1 MISNLRPLFWLIP
14 LLGNALLWG
23 QPNKSSLSGL
33 VLDANDKPVTDAV
46 VVAHNDETGTVRETR
61 TNEHG
66 YYRFGSIDAGFYD
79 FQVKAPSIEV
89 GVKDVEIHAGGWVE
103 VNVRIALNK
112 SSERVDADSS
122 SVSVTDSLSTHV
134 FPFDLIR
141 DLPSDG
147 RRFQDFATLAPT
159 VQADDASLDEL
170 SFLGQ
175 RPVYATVMIDGADYN
190 EAFQGGIRGGDRA
203 NFAFTVPQSAIQE
216 FQTITNGFSV
226 EYGRSTGGVLNAI
239 TRTGSN
245 ATHGEAFYQIRDSV
259 LSLPN
264 PFGLNALENQQQFG
278 GAAGGAII
286 KNRLFW
292 FASAEGQLA
301 SAPYQVQ
308 FAALDSVAN
317 NLTPSILPAFDYFR
331 SLEGPFNETNNAFA
345 ALVRLDYQISDA
357 SRLTGHFGV
366 SRNNAANAA
375 SDGTSLIPETSSA
388 LSNNGT
394 ERDFVRTGV
403 VQWTSILPHG
413 ILNDLRFEYSGEQ
426 MASIANS
433 ASPEVEAGIIGS
445 FGTQTTLPIQTN
457 DYRLQFGDTLNIQ
470 HGLHNFVLGGDYNL
484 LHADHH
490 DGMNQFGTFVISS
503 SDVNSILTILSN
515 SGGASGNRFD
525 DPSVVYLR
533 QVGDSQ
539 MDAYGQQFSLFAQ
552 DEWHVHPRLTVSY
565 GLRWDAQLNPQPSTS
580 NSFLVNNVLNY
591 PFPLGRVDPTEI
603 RNQLNQW
610 APRAS
615 IAWNVTE
622 SGKTVVRAGTGLFYG
637 QTPLAFYSSALNNFG
652 AAGGDLSLQIAPI
665 NGLTVYQQFAKAGIN
680 LNQTP
685 LNQLP
690 ILTVPQVWEQI
701 AGEPNQFAQSNV
713 FTTTGASF
721 RNPRSLQMTGSIEH
735 QFSRGLTIS
744 YQFNHL
750 NTVHLPQVIDYNVPE
765 PFVQPGDSS
774 LRPFFGLRSGTPRP
788 NPNLGAVDVLDS
800 SARATYFSHSFSA
813 RYRLKRAELV
823 GQYTLSYNKSDN
835 DLEWPFLWTT
845 YQNPFN
851 LKEEWG
857 WSSLDARN
865 EGSAYVIF
873 HALKGIELTG
883 IFRARSGLPIDATA
897 GGDPSELLTT
907 NNIGNRPL
915 EAPGVP
921 FPRNDFRN
929 LGYRSVDLRVLKSF
943 RVREPLT
950 LQFSAELFNVFNFA
964 NVAFASAYDYPN
976 NPAFIYGLG
985 ILPNGQTAP
994 PNPDFLQLRLPG
1006 GGYNPATEL
1015 QQGTPF
1021 EVQLGIRALF

>member
-1 MISNLRPLFWLIP
+1 MNGNLRLSFLLIP
-14 LLGNALLWG
+14 VLANAVLWG
-23 QPNKSSLSGL
+23 QSNKASISGL
-33 VLDANDKPVTDAV
+33 VLDAKSNPVPDAI
-46 VVAHNDETGTVRETR
+46 VVAQDNATGRMREAR

-66 YYRFGSIDAGFYD
+66 FYRFGTVDAGFYD
-79 FQVKAPSIEV
+79 IQVKAPSLGV
-89 GVKDVEIHAGGWVE
+89 DVKDVEVHAGGWVE

-112 SSERVDADSS
+112 SSERVDLESS
-122 SVSVTDSLSTHV
+122 SVSITDSLSTHV
-134 FPFDLIR
+134 FPFEVIR
-141 DLPSDG
+141 DLPIDG

-159 VQADDASLDEL
+159 VQADDASLNEL

-175 RPVYATVMIDGADYN
+175 RPVYANVMIDGADYN

-203 NFAFTVPQSAIQE
+203 NFAFTVPQSAVQE
-216 FQTITNGFSV
+216 FQTLTNGFSV
-226 EYGRSTGGVLNAI
+226 EYGRSTGGVLNAV
-239 TRTGSN
+239 TRTGTN
-245 ATHGEAFYQIRDSV
+245 ATHGQAFYQIRDSD

-264 PFGLNALENQQQFG
+264 PFGFNALERQQQFG
-278 GAAGGAII
+278 GGVGGAIQ

-301 SAPYQVQ
+301 STPRQVQ

-317 NLTPSILPAFDYFR
+317 NLTPSILPAYDYFK
-331 SLEGPFNETNNAFA
+331 SLEGPFTQTNNAFA
-345 ALVRLDYQISDA
+345 ALLRVDYQLSDA

-366 SRNNAANAA
+366 SRNNAANVA
-375 SDGTSLIPETSSA
+375 SDGTSWIPETSSA

-403 VQWTSILPHG
+403 VQWTSILPRG

-426 MASIANS
+426 MASLANS
-433 ASPEVEAGIIGS
+433 ASPEVQAGIIGS
-445 FGTQTTLPIQTN
+445 FGTQTTLPLRTN
-457 DYRLQFGDTLNIQ
+457 DYRLQFGDTLTIQ
-470 HGLHNFVLGGDYNL
+470 HGVHNFALGGDYNL
-484 LHADHH
+484 LHANHH
-490 DGMNQFGTFVISS
+490 DGMNQYGTFVISNP
-503 SDVNSILTILSN
+503 DVNSILTILSA
-515 SGGASGNRFD
+515 SGGAGGNRFD

-533 QVGDSQ
+533 QVGNSQ

-552 DEWHVHPRLTVSY
+552 DEWHVHPRLTLSY

-580 NSFLVNNVLNY
+580 NSFLVDNVLNN
-591 PFPLGRVDPTEI
+591 PFPLGRVDPTQI
-603 RNQLNQW
+603 RNQFNQW

-615 IAWNVTE
+615 IAWNVSE
-622 SGKTVVRAGTGLFYG
+622 SGKTVIRAGTGIFYG
-637 QTPLAFYSSALNNFG
+637 QTPLAFYASALNNFG
-652 AAGGDLSLQIAPI
+652 AAGGDLSLQISPI
-665 NGLTVYQQFAKAGIN
+665 NGMTVYQQFAKAGFN

-690 ILTVPQVWEQI
+690 ILSVGNVWEGI
-701 AGEPNQFAQSNV
+701 AGMPNQFAQSNV
-713 FTTTGASF
+713 FTTSGANF
-721 RNPRSLQMTGSIEH
+721 RNPRSLQTTGSIEH
-735 QFSRGLTIS
+735 QVNSGLVIS

-765 PFVQPGDSS
+765 PFVQPGDLS

-788 NPNLGAVDVLDS
+788 NPNLGAVNVLDS
-800 SARATYFSHSFSA
+800 SARATYFSHSFTA
-813 RYRLKRAELV
+813 RYRLKRAEFV

-851 LKEEWG
+851 LKQEWG

-865 EGSAYVIF
+865 EGSGYIIY
-873 HALKGIELTG
+873 HAPKGFELTS

-897 GGDPSELLTT
+897 GGDPSQLLTT

-950 LQFSAELFNVFNFA
+950 LQFSAEMFNIFNFA

-985 ILPNGQTAP
+985 ILPNGQGAP
-994 PNPDFLQLRLPG
+994 PNPGFLQLRVPG
-1006 GGYNPATEL
+1006 GGYNPATEV

>member
-1 MISNLRPLFWLIP
+1 MICNLRPLFWLIP
-14 LLGNALLWG
+14 LLSTPLLWG
-23 QPNKSSLSGL
+23 QANKASLSGL
-33 VLDANDKPVTDAV
+33 VLDANGKPVSDAV

-61 TNEHG
+61 TNERG

-89 GVKDVEIHAGGWVE
+89 GVKNVEAHAGGWVE
-103 VNVRIALNK
+103 VNVKIALNE
-112 SSERVDADSS
+112 SSERVDTETST
-122 SVSVTDSLSTHV
+122 VSVTDSLSTHV
-134 FPFDLIR
+134 FPFEVIR
-141 DLPSDG
+141 DLPIDG

-159 VQADDASLDEL
+159 VQADDASLNEL

-175 RPVYATVMIDGADYN
+175 RPVYANVMIDGADYN
-190 EAFQGGIRGGDRA
+190 EAFQGGIRGGNRA
-203 NFAFTVPQSAIQE
+203 NFAFTVPQSAVQE
-216 FQTITNGFSV
+216 FQTITNGFSA

-239 TRTGSN
+239 TRSGSN
-245 ATHGEAFYQIRDSV
+245 ATHGEAFYQIRDSN
-259 LSLPN
+259 LSLAN
-264 PFGLNALENQQQFG
+264 PFGLDALENQQQFG

-301 SAPYQVQ
+301 STPRQVQ
-308 FAALDSVAN
+308 FAALDSVSN
-317 NLTPSILPAFDYFR
+317 SLTPGIIPAYNYFQ
-331 SLEGPFNETNNAFA
+331 SLEGPFTQTNNAFA
-345 ALVRLDYQISDA
+345 ALVRLDYQLRDS
-357 SRLTGHFGV
+357 SRLTGHFSV
-366 SRNNAANAA
+366 SRNHAENAAA
-375 SDGTSLIPETSSA
+375 DGTSWLPVTSSA

-394 ERDFVRTGV
+394 EQDFVRTGV

-413 ILNDLRFEYSGEQ
+413 VLNDLRFTYSGEQ

-433 ASPEVEAGIIGS
+433 ASPEVQAGIIGS
-445 FGTQTTLPIQTN
+445 FGTQSTLPIHTD
-457 DYRLQFGDTLNIQ
+457 DYRLQFGDSLTIQ
-470 HGLHNFVLGGDYNL
+470 RGLHSFAFGGDYNL
-484 LHADHH
+484 LHANHH
-490 DGMNQFGTFVISS
+490 DGMNQYGTFVISDPDVS
-503 SDVNSILTILSN
+503 SVLTILSN

-533 QVGDSQ
+533 QVGNSQ

-552 DEWHVHPRLTVSY
+552 DEWRAHPRLTVSY

-580 NSFLVNNVLNY
+580 NAFLVNNVLNY
-591 PFPLGRVDPTEI
+591 PFPLGQVNPTGI

-622 SGKTVVRAGTGLFYG
+622 SGKTVVRAGTGFFYG
-637 QTPLAFYSSALNNFG
+637 ETPLAFYAGAVNNFG
-652 AAGGDLSLQIAPI
+652 AAGGDLSLQIAPT
-665 NGLTVYQQFAKAGIN
+665 NGMTVYQQFERAGIN

-690 ILTVPQVWEQI
+690 ILSVPQVWEQI

-713 FTTTGASF
+713 FTTSGANF

-735 QFSRGLTIS
+735 QFSSGLIIS

-750 NTVHLPQVIDYNVPE
+750 NTVHLPRVVDFNVPE
-765 PFVQPGDSS
+765 PFVEPGDLS

-800 SARATYFSHSFSA
+800 SARSTYFGHSFSA
-813 RYRLKRAELV
+813 RYRLKRAEFV
-823 GQYTLSYNKSDN
+823 AQYTLSYNKSDD
-835 DLEWPFLWTT
+835 DLEWPFLSTS

-857 WSSLDARN
+857 WSSLDARQQAS
-865 EGSAYVIF
+865 GYGIY
-873 HALKGIELTG
+873 HAPKGIEVTG

-897 GGDPSELLTT
+897 GGDPSQLLTT
-907 NNIGNRPL
+907 TNVGNRPL
-915 EAPGVP
+915 EAPGIP

-929 LGYRSVDLRVLKSF
+929 LGYKSVDLRVLKSF
-943 RVREPLT
+943 RVRDTST
-950 LQFSAELFNVFNFA
+950 LQFSAEIFNVFNFA

-976 NPAFIYGLG
+976 NPAFIYGPG
-985 ILPNGQTAP
+985 ILPNGQTVS
-994 PNPDFLQLRLPG
+994 PNPGFLQLRTSA
-1006 GGYNPATEL
+1006 GGYNPATEV

-1021 EVQLGIRALF
+1021 EVQLGIRWLY